1 LASQK
6 IVMFGKSNSMDDDR
20 RTEPPFRQKQAK
32 TVRLIAIAVG
42 VGLCLLVAAY
52 FLGRPALSKWRFNRD
67 LKQATQYE
75 QEGDLRSAMLLLEQL
90 NRLHPSN
97 ADIRRQLASFY
108 ERAGQM
114 ESIVVWREA
123 IELDPVNSEG
133 RLGLAR
139 SAIRFGDRQTARQA
153 LEQLEVTEAN
163 RIEYHR
169 LRAGLAFLERDFPAQ
184 EEHLTALERLVPDDP
199 KVRLNLAVLRL
210 VKPAGPQA
218 RAARETLLELARGT
232 EVRIRAVVEL
242 LSDVAR
248 RWPQPAPER
257 DAALRSLAEALAPAR
272 GPLVELPSQVDHI
285 DRLVAY
291 AMTQPSPTAEDA
303 VSLANWMS
311 LNDHTEAA
319 LQWIDSLPESVSR
332 SPVVRTAMT
341 EFALRIR
348 DWPRLQT
355 LLRAGAWGPIPA
367 EAVEQAFRAHRQAS
381 VSARSGATSGWSA
394 AVEAAKGS
402 PPALRMLLRL
412 TELWEWP
419 AERRQVLFTIA
430 RSMPRENWAWR
441 QLISDSLGRGDGEQ
455 VWQVYQEW
463 RRAVPGEP
471 VVQIEAAI
479 MGFLLGRRPVPA
491 VSETAGY
498 LERQPAHAGATVAHA
513 LALWRAGRHAE
524 AAAALDALPRAEFN
538 ELRYGLARGIVL
550 AETGRAAESEELLD
564 RASREPLLPEERA
577 LVVAARERNRAT
589 RP

>member
-1 LASQK
+1 
-6 IVMFGKSNSMDDDR
+6 MFENTNSMQDDR
-20 RTEPPFRQKQAK
+20 RTEPPFRQNQAK
-32 TVRLIAIAVG
+32 TVRLIAIVVAVG
-42 VGLCLLVAAY
+42 LSLLVAGY
-52 FLGRPALSKWRFNRD
+52 FFGRPALSKWRFNRD
-67 LKQATQYE
+67 LRHAIHYE

-90 NRLHPSN
+90 NRLHPLN
-97 ADIRRQLASFY
+97 GDIRRQLAGFY

-114 ESIVVWREA
+114 ESLVVWREA
-123 IELDPVNSEG
+123 VDLDPVNPEG
-133 RLGLAR
+133 HLGLAR
-139 SAIRFGDRQTARQA
+139 SAMRFGDRPTARQA
-153 LEQLEVTEAN
+153 LDRLEVTEAN
-163 RIEYHR
+163 RVEYHR
-169 LRAGLAFLERDFPAQ
+169 LRAGLAFLERDLAAQ
-184 EEHLTALERLVPDDP
+184 EEHLKALERLVPDDS
-199 KVRLNLAVLRL
+199 KVRLSLAVLRL
-210 VKPAGPQA
+210 AEPAGSQA
-218 RAARETLLELARGT
+218 PLARETLLELARGT
-232 EVRIRAVVEL
+232 QVRIRAVVEL

-248 RWPQPAPER
+248 RWPQPTPAR
-257 DAALRSLAEALAPAR
+257 DAALRALADTLAPAR

-332 SPVVRTAMT
+332 SPVARAAMT

-348 DWPRLQT
+348 DWPRLQA
-355 LLRAGAWGPIPA
+355 LLRAGAWGPVPA
-367 EAVEQAFRAHRQAS
+367 EAVEQAFRAHRQTSA
-381 VSARSGATSGWSA
+381 SARSGAVSGWTA

-412 TELWEWP
+412 TEVWEWP
-419 AERRQVLFTIA
+419 AEQRQVLLTIA

-441 QLISDSLGRGDGEQ
+441 RLISDSLRRQDGEQ

-463 RRAVPGEP
+463 HRAVPGDP

-491 VSETAGY
+491 ASETAGY
-498 LERQPAHAGATVAHA
+498 VERQPAHAGATVAHA

-524 AAAALDALPRAEFN
+524 AAAALDVLPRAEFN
-538 ELRYGLARGIVL
+538 EPRYSLARGIVL

-564 RASREPLLPEERA
+564 RAAREPLLPEERA
-577 LVVAARERNRAT
+577 LVAAARERNRAA

>member
-1 LASQK
+1 
-6 IVMFGKSNSMDDDR
+6 MDDDR
-20 RTEPPFRQKQAK
+20 RTEPPFRQKQAR
-32 TVRLIAIAVG
+32 TVRLIAIVAAA
-42 VGLCLLVAAY
+42 GLGLLVAAY
-52 FLGRPALSKWRFNRD
+52 FIGRPALSKWRFNRD
-67 LKQATQYE
+67 LERSAKYE

-97 ADIRRQLASFY
+97 ADIRRRLAGFY

-123 IELDPVNSEG
+123 IDLDPQNPEG

-139 SAIRFGDRQTARQA
+139 SAIRFGDRLTARKV
-153 LEQLEVTEAN
+153 LEEHPVTEVN

-169 LRAGLAFLERDFPAQ
+169 LRAGLAFLERDLSAQ
-184 EEHLTALERLVPDDP
+184 EEHLTALERLIPDDP

-210 VKPAGPQA
+210 AKPAGSQA
-218 RAARETLLELARGT
+218 SMARETLLGLARGP

-242 LSDVAR
+242 LSDIAR
-248 RWPQPAPER
+248 RWPQPTAER
-257 DAALRSLAEALAPAR
+257 EDALRNLADALAPAR
-272 GPLVELPSQVDHI
+272 GPLLELPSQVDHI

-291 AMTQPSPTAEDA
+291 AMTQPSPTPEDA

-332 SPVVRTAMT
+332 SPVVRTAMA
-341 EFALRIR
+341 EFAIRIR
-348 DWPRLQT
+348 DWPRLQA
-355 LLRAGAWGPIPA
+355 LLRSGAWGPVPA
-367 EAVEQAFRAHRQAS
+367 EAVEQAFRARRTAS
-381 VSARSGATSGWSA
+381 ASGRSGVASGWNA
-394 AVEAAKGS
+394 AIKAAKGS

-419 AERRQVLFTIA
+419 AERRQVLLAIA

-441 QLISDSLGRGDGEQ
+441 QLISDSLERGDGEQ
-455 VWQVYQEW
+455 VWQAYQEW

-479 MGFLLGRRPVPA
+479 MGLLLGRRPVPA

-498 LERQPAHAGATVAHA
+498 VERQPANAGATVAHA
-513 LALWRAGRHAE
+513 LALWHAWRHAE
-524 AAAALDALPRAEFN
+524 AAAALDALPRAAFN
-538 ELRYGLARGIVL
+538 EPRYGLARGLVL

-564 RASREPLLPEERA
+564 RASREPLLPEER
-577 LVVAARERNRAT
+577 VRVSAARERNRAA

>member
-1 LASQK
+1 ML
-6 IVMFGKSNSMDDDR
+6 GNYNSMDDDR
-20 RTEPPFRQKQAK
+20 RTEPPFRQKRAK
-32 TVRLIAIAVG
+32 TVRLIAVATAAA
-42 VGLCLLVAAY
+42 LCLLVAAY
-52 FLGRPALSKWRFNRD
+52 FVGRPALSKWRFNRD
-67 LKQATQYE
+67 LKHATKYE

-97 ADIRRQLASFY
+97 ADIRRRLAGFY

-114 ESIVVWREA
+114 ESVVVWREA
-123 IELDPVNSEG
+123 IDLDPVNPEG

-153 LEQLEVTEAN
+153 LTQLEANEAN

-169 LRAGLAFLERDFPAQ
+169 LRAGLAFLERDFAAQ
-184 EEHLTALERLVPDDP
+184 EEHLTALERLVPADP
-199 KVRLNLAVLRL
+199 KVKLNLAVLRL
-210 VKPAGPQA
+210 ANPAGPQA
-218 RAARETLLELARGT
+218 SMARETLLGLARGT

-248 RWPQPAPER
+248 RWPQPTPDR
-257 DAALRSLAEALAPAR
+257 DAALRNLADALAPAR

-311 LNDHTEAA
+311 LNGHTEAA
-319 LQWIDSLPESVSR
+319 LQWIDSLPESVSQ
-332 SPVVRTAMT
+332 STVVRTAMT

-348 DWPRLQT
+348 DWSRLQA
-355 LLRAGAWGPIPA
+355 LLRAGAWGPVPA
-367 EAVEQAFRAHRQAS
+367 EAVEQAFRAHRTA
-381 VSARSGATSGWSA
+381 SARSGVVSGWTA
-394 AVEAAKGS
+394 AMEAAKGS

-419 AERRQVLFTIA
+419 AERRQVLLTIA

-463 RRAVPGEP
+463 RRAVPGET
-471 VVQIEAAI
+471 VVQIEASI
-479 MGFLLGRRPVPA
+479 MGFLLGRRPVPG

-498 LERQPAHAGATVAHA
+498 VERQPANAGAAVAHA

-524 AAAALDALPRAEFN
+524 AAAVLDALPRAEFN
-538 ELRYGLARGIVL
+538 EPRYGLARGIVL
-550 AETGRAAESEELLD
+550 ADAGRAAESEELLD

-577 LVVAARERNRAT
+577 LVAAARERNRTT

>member
-1 LASQK
+1 
-6 IVMFGKSNSMDDDR
+6 MDDDR
-20 RTEPPFRQKQAK
+20 RTEPPFRQKQTR
-32 TVRLIAIAVG
+32 TVRLIAIG
-42 VGLCLLVAAY
+42 VAAGLGLLVAIY
-52 FLGRPALSKWRFNRD
+52 FFGRPALSKWRFNRD
-67 LKQATQYE
+67 LGLSAKYE
-75 QEGDLRSAMLLLEQL
+75 REGDLRSAMLLLEQL
-90 NRLHPSN
+90 NRLHASN
-97 ADIRRQLASFY
+97 ADIRRRLAAFY
-108 ERAGQM
+108 ERAGQR
-114 ESIVVWREA
+114 EAVVVWREA
-123 IELDPVNSEG
+123 MDLDPQNPEG

-139 SAIRFGDRQTARQA
+139 SAIRFGDRPTARQA

-163 RIEYHR
+163 RIDYHR
-169 LRAGLAFLERDFPAQ
+169 LRAGLAFLERDFSAQ
-184 EEHLTALERLVPDDP
+184 EEHLTALVRLLPDDP
-199 KVRLNLAVLRL
+199 KVRLNLAVLHL
-210 VKPAGPQA
+210 ANPAGLHAP
-218 RAARETLLELARGT
+218 AARDTLLELARGT

-242 LSDVAR
+242 LSDIAR
-248 RWPQPAPER
+248 RWPQSTPER
-257 DAALRSLAEALAPAR
+257 DAALRALADTLAPAR
-272 GPLVELPSQVDHI
+272 GPLLELPSRVDHI

-311 LNDHTEAA
+311 LNENTEAA

-332 SPVVRTAMT
+332 SPVVRTAMA
-341 EFALRIR
+341 EFAIRIR
-348 DWPRLQT
+348 DWSRLQT
-355 LLRAGAWGPIPA
+355 FLRAGAWGPVPA

-381 VSARSGATSGWSA
+381 ASARSGATSGWTA

-419 AERRQVLFTIA
+419 VERRQVLLTIA

-441 QLISDSLGRGDGEQ
+441 RLISDALGRDDSEQ
-455 VWQVYQEW
+455 VWQAYQEW

-498 LERQPAHAGATVAHA
+498 LERQPAHPGATVAHA

-524 AAAALDALPRAEFN
+524 AAAALDALPRADFN
-538 ELRYGLARGIVL
+538 EPRYALARGLVL
-550 AETGRAAESEELLD
+550 AEAGRAAESEELLD

-577 LVVAARERNRAT
+577 LVVAARERNRAS